1 MYSLLSTNTPIIPL
15 GKTHRMLYTMTML
28 EEIIVSGARVHN
40 LKNISVTIPRN
51 SLTVITGLSGS
62 GKSSLAFDTI
72 YAEGQRRS
80 MESLSAYA
88 RQFLD
93 QLDKPD
99 VDHIQGLSPA
109 ISIDQKQGSKNP
121 RSTIGTVTEI
131 YDYFRLLFAAIG
143 KPSCPTC
150 KTPIQSMSIQE
161 MVQALA
167 HYHDNDVLM
176 IQAPLIDNR
185 KGEFQELFNTYLKKG
200 FRRVLVNGE
209 IKRLDEPITLAK
221 TKKHTIQL
229 IVDRITKDPD
239 NESRLFQSLETACEE
254 SQGLVHVQNETTQTS
269 HLFSEKLSCPT
280 CNFSL
285 KELSTRLFSFN
296 SPMGACET
304 CHGLGEFKDFDPDL
318 IVIDHHKP
326 LTTSFC
332 KLIGHRTR
340 FKNLISEAALAF
352 QIDLNQPYRLL
363 SETDK
368 NILFYGTETIDF
380 KTYSSTSTKIENP
393 LWEGIIPLMR
403 TQFNHTYSEGRRFY
417 FRSFMTARTCAR
429 CQGNRLNESASNV
442 SVGNYTLADLMNA
455 QIKDL
460 LPRIQTLPMTEKEA
474 DITKQ
479 VKKEII
485 NRLTFLNN
493 VGLGYISLNRK
504 SASLSGGEFQRIRLA
519 TQIGSALTGV
529 LYVLDEPSIG
539 LHQRDNEKLLETLL
553 NLRNLGNTLLVVEH
567 DDATIK
573 RADHVIEIG
582 PGAGLKGGNI
592 EFSGSQQDFQGSSCL
607 TANYI
612 TGKNNIPTP
621 THRRNPK
628 NKGELTIT
636 NVTENNLKNI
646 SVTFPL
652 GKFICVTGV
661 SGSGKSTLI
670 YDVLYRALM
679 RHFYTSKERPGSFKS
694 LEGLEHIDS
703 IITIDQTAIGRTP
716 RSNPATYI
724 GVFSAIRDLFCKT
737 KEARIRGYKP
747 GRFSFNVK
755 GGRCETCEGDG
766 VIKIEM
772 HFLSDVYV
780 NCDVCNGKRYNQETL
795 EVTYKGYSIS
805 DVLEMSVNQAC
816 ELFEAI
822 PSIYNKIKTI
832 QAVGLGYIKLGQNAT
847 TLSGGEAQRV
857 KLAKELSKRNTGKT
871 LYLLDEPTTGLHFED
886 IKCLLTVLN
895 QLVDGGNTLIVIEHN
910 LDVIKTADHIID
922 IGPEGGDLGGTVVA
936 TGTPE
941 ELAKSKRSYTGKFL
955 KPLLKKPQKQRA

>member
-1 MYSLLSTNTPIIPL
+1 
-15 GKTHRMLYTMTML
+15 MLNK
-28 EEIIVSGARVHN
+28 IIVTGARVHN
-40 LKNISVTIPRN
+40 LNNISVTIPRN

-72 YAEGQRRS
+72 YAEGQRRY

-99 VDHIQGLSPA
+99 VDQIQGLSPS

-143 KPSCPTC
+143 KATCPTC

-161 MVQALA
+161 MVQALD
-167 HYHDNDVLM
+167 HYQENDVLM
-176 IQAPLIDNR
+176 IQSPLIDNR

-200 FRRVLVNGE
+200 FRRVLVNGT
-209 IKRLDEPITLAK
+209 IKRLDEPIKLNK
-221 TKKHTIQL
+221 QKKHTISL
-229 IVDRITKDPD
+229 IIDRITKCHD
-239 NESRLFQSLETACEE
+239 NESRLFQSIETACEE
-254 SQGLVHVQNETTQTS
+254 SNGLVEIKNETTNTE

-285 KELSTRLFSFN
+285 KEISTRLFSFN

-318 IVIDHHKP
+318 IIIDHHKP
-326 LTTSFC
+326 LQKSFC
-332 KLIGHRTR
+332 KLISKRTR
-340 FKNLISEAALAF
+340 FKGLINEASLTYN
-352 QIDLNQPYRLL
+352 IDLNESYNSL

-368 NILFYGTETIDF
+368 NILFYGTDTIDF

-393 LWEGIIPLMR
+393 LWDGIIPLMR
-403 TQFNHTYSEGRRFY
+403 QQFNHTYSEGRRFY
-417 FRSFMTARTCAR
+417 FRSFMSARQCAR
-429 CQGNRLNESASNV
+429 CNGNRLNEAASHIHV
-442 SVGNYTLADLMNA
+442 ANYGLADLMNA

-460 LPRIQTLPMTEKEA
+460 LPIVETLKISKKEEA
-474 DITKQ
+474 IIKQ

-504 SASLSGGEFQRIRLA
+504 SATLSGGEFQRIRLA

-539 LHQRDNEKLLETLL
+539 LHQRDNEKLLETLKK
-553 NLRNLGNTLLVVEH
+553 LRDLGNTLLIVEH
-567 DDATIK
+567 DEATIK
-573 RADHVIEIG
+573 EADHIIEIG

-592 EFSGSQQDFQGSSCL
+592 EFSGPQKDFQKSTCL
-607 TANYI
+607 TADYI
-612 TGKNNIPTP
+612 TEKKEISIPK
-621 THRRNPK
+621 HRRNPK
-628 NKGELTIT
+628 NKGSIEIT

-646 SVTFPL
+646 SVSFPL

-670 YDVLYRALM
+670 YDVLHRALM
-679 RHFYTSKERPGSFKS
+679 RHFYTSKERPGAYQS
-694 LEGLEHIDS
+694 LTGLDNIDT
-703 IITIDQTAIGRTP
+703 IITIDQTPIGRTP

-724 GVFSAIRDLFCKT
+724 GAFSAIRDLFCKT
-737 KEARIRGYKP
+737 KEARMRGYKP

-780 NCDVCNGKRYNQETL
+780 SCDVCKGKRYNQETL
-795 EVTYKGYSIS
+795 EVTYKGYSIA
-805 DVLEMSVNQAC
+805 DVLAMSVNQAC
-816 ELFEAI
+816 DLFEAI
-822 PSIYNKIKTI
+822 PSIYKKIKTI

-886 IKCLLTVLN
+886 IKCLLNVLN
-895 QLVDGGNTLIVIEHN
+895 QLVDAGNSLIVIEHN

-922 IGPEGGDLGGTVVA
+922 IGPEGGDLGGNIIA

-941 ELAKSKRSYTGKFL
+941 DITKNKKSYTGKWL
-955 KPLLKKPQKQRA
+955 KPLLKPTKKKPKT